1 MVLLKETKSY
11 RVDTEKEAVTLI
23 EREKERSLEEGEAF
37 TIAKASYTYKKKKRK
52 DEIIEAYVVDLT
64 YSYQGIWDDLV
75 EGY

>member
-1 MVLLKETKSY
+1 MVVLKETRRY
-11 RVDTEKEAVTLI
+11 RFDTEKEAVALI

-37 TIAKASYTYKKKKRK
+37 TIAKASYTYKKKKCK
-52 DEIIEAYVVDLT
+52 DEILEAYVVDLT

>member
-11 RVDTEKEAVTLI
+11 RVDTEKEAVALI
-23 EREKERSLEEGEAF
+23 EREKERSLEEGETF

-52 DEIIEAYVVDLT
+52 DEIIEAYVVDIT

>member
-1 MVLLKETKSY
+1 MVVLKETRCY
-11 RVDTEKEAVTLI
+11 RVDTEKEAVALI

-37 TIAKASYTYKKKKRK
+37 TIAKASYTYKKKKCK
-52 DEIIEAYVVDLT
+52 DEILEAYVVDLT

>member
-11 RVDTEKEAVTLI
+11 RVDTEKEAVALI
-23 EREKERSLEEGEAF
+23 EREKERSLEEGETF

-52 DEIIEAYVVDLT
+52 DEIIEAYVVDIT

-75 EGY
+75 E

>member
-11 RVDTEKEAVTLI
+11 RVDTEKEAVALI
-23 EREKERSLEEGEAF
+23 EREKERSLEEGETF